1 MATDPTTAEKAER
14 LGLVWLR
21 GPDCW
26 ADATTGATRIS
37 RDEPGGDWIHFED
50 WRRWDTD
57 VAAIAALYAERFP
70 APDYRAALEALVEA
84 NDAVISATH
93 DNLGSAF
100 ALYDRALTH
109 ARKVLHD

>member
-1 MATDPTTAEKAER
+1 MSRDPTTAEKAER

-57 VAAIAALYAERFP
+57 VAAIDALYAERFP
-70 APDYRAALEALVEA
+70 TPDYRAALEALVGAHEA
-84 NDAVISATH
+84 IIRADRTNSEAVMLQYDA
-93 DNLGSAF
+93 
-100 ALYDRALTH
+100 ALTH
-109 ARKVLHD
+109 ARKVLA

>member
-50 WRRWDTD
+50 RRRWDTD

-70 APDYRAALEALVEA
+70 APDYRAALEALARAIELDDV
-84 NDAVISATH
+84 NTLYS
-93 DNLGSAF
+93 
-100 ALYDRALTH
+100 ALYDAYTH
-109 ARKVLHD
+109 DRKVLHGQ

>member
-14 LGLVWLR
+14 LGLRKRGRAWLSEFGNPR
-21 GPDCW
+21 VYP
-26 ADATTGATRIS
+26 ATRGGFHVSGLPDIFPTEETAIDALD
-37 RDEPGGDWIHFED
+37 RCTEDEP
-50 WRRWDTD
+50 
-57 VAAIAALYAERFP
+57 
-70 APDYRAALEALVEA
+70 PDYRAALEALVEA

-100 ALYDRALTH
+100 AAHDRALTH